1 MGRVFADSNVLF
13 PFSVMDL
20 LLALS
25 EDGVLEV
32 IWTDDLL
39 DEWERVIVGRHKRSP
54 ESAARIT
61 AVVREFF
68 QDSKV
73 DRDEYDDLV
82 AEMPGKDPDDH
93 AHMAAAVV
101 RQPWTI
107 LTNNERT
114 SRRDPSR
121 RGVFGSPTP
130 TRISVRSLRSCRM
143 RSSARSPASQQRR
156 RDPRRLR
163 RNCSTLSSTPASRNS
178 PTWSGDCC
186 SGTGVPIGCRN

>member
-25 EDGVLEV
+25 EDGVHEV

-39 DEWERVIVGRHKRSP
+39 DEWERVIVGKHKRSP
-54 ESAARIT
+54 ESAAQIT

-68 QDSKV
+68 KDSKV
-73 DRDEYDDLV
+73 ERHEYDNLV

-101 RQPWTI
+101 RQPCTI
-107 LTNNERT
+107 LTNNEK
-114 SRRDPSR
+114 DFPPKALAK
-121 RGVFGSPTP
+121 RGVRVTDPDTYLCEIAAELP
-130 TRISVRSLRSCRM
+130 DEIVDTITRLAAEKTRPPKLPQDLLDDLEH
-143 RSSARSPASQQRR
+143 A
-156 RDPRRLR
+156 
-163 RNCSTLSSTPASRNS
+163 
-178 PTWSGDCC
+178 
-186 SGTGVPIGCRN
+186 GVPRFADLVRPQI